1 MLPDEV
7 ILSIKNHLKKLSH
20 LNRPPETALSEL
32 RLLST
37 LMTSLVAQLVQPK
50 LIFFFKVYPNQIL
63 QLYAW
68 KKFKNFFF
76 QIRTSVQFLFWK
88 RRFHGLVMWFFKSLT
103 LCFCLNYNQKVALVY
118 LSKGVSFLSP
128 GTDGLSKYSFGSGN
142 MLKKSLCRV

>member
-63 QLYAW
+63 QLYA
-68 KKFKNFFF
+68 
-76 QIRTSVQFLFWK
+76 
-88 RRFHGLVMWFFKSLT
+88 
-103 LCFCLNYNQKVALVY
+103 
-118 LSKGVSFLSP
+118 
-128 GTDGLSKYSFGSGN
+128 
-142 MLKKSLCRV
+142 